1 MYGDNSTYV
10 VVTNDG
16 GNSFT
21 KFESEEFS
29 GFAHII
35 REDIK
40 TPSLLFLGT
49 ESGFFISLNAGKTWM
64 RSKYQNLPWYSLV
77 RDIKIH
83 PATNDLVIATHGRG
97 VYIIDNIQPL
107 REMVQSDLSKPF
119 LFYPIQPF
127 KYEFGAQYPQSAPNL
142 IGYAGAS
149 KSLAP
154 TFYYYLKERS
164 NDIVKIEIYNSENK
178 KIKDLNGSGL
188 KGLNKVYW
196 TLTSNPPR
204 VARGGFISQSSV
216 QAAGILGPKVPAGK
230 YRVVIKAG
238 KDSSVQILSVLPNPA
253 AGLSEA
259 ALQKM
264 YQQNMRLFVLE
275 EQLATIVDTI
285 DAKLSVWGKQTTN
298 DEISKKIKSLD
309 SFKREL
315 IELNRKSIF
324 FDEQKF
330 RRKISDFYLDMVRAL
345 EPLSESQEKG
355 INVLEAE
362 MKVYQDRLKSLL

>member
-1 MYGDNSTYV
+1 
-10 VVTNDG
+10 
-16 GNSFT
+16 
-21 KFESEEFS
+21 
-29 GFAHII
+29 
-35 REDIK
+35 
-40 TPSLLFLGT
+40 
-49 ESGFFISLNAGKTWM
+49 M

-83 PATNDLVIATHGRG
+83 PTTNDLIIATHGRG

-119 LFYPIQPF
+119 LFYPIQSF
-127 KYEFGAQYPQSAPNL
+127 KYEFGAQFPQAAPNL
-142 IGYAGAS
+142 IGYAGAA

-178 KIKDLNGSGL
+178 KIKDINGSGL
-188 KGLNKVYW
+188 KGLNKVFW
-196 TLTSNPPR
+196 TLTANPPR
-204 VARGGFISQSSV
+204 VAKGGFIAQSSV
-216 QAAGILGPKVPAGK
+216 QAAGFLGPKVAAGK
-230 YRVVIKAG
+230 YKVIVKAG